1 LNAYTMAKT
10 AYSASATPVRTPRST
25 EYQTFAR
32 VTQKL
37 RQANEKSDVD
47 FSSVV
52 RAIHENRQL
61 WTLLATDVAGDGN
74 ALPQQLRAQLFY
86 LAEFTAEHSRKV
98 LKKEASIDALVD
110 INTAVMRGLRTQE
123 ERP

>member
-1 LNAYTMAKT
+1 MNAYTMAKT
-10 AYSASATPVRTPRST
+10 AYSASATPVRTPRNT
-25 EYQTFAR
+25 EYQAFAR

-37 RQANEKSDVD
+37 KQAGAKPGAD

-52 RAIHENRQL
+52 RAIHENREL

-86 LAEFTAEHSRKV
+86 LAEFTVEHSRKV
-98 LKKEASIDALVD
+98 LRNEAGVDALVD

-123 ERP
+123 DRP

>member
-1 LNAYTMAKT
+1 MNAYTMAKT

-37 RQANEKSDVD
+37 TQADGKTGAEFLDL
-47 FSSVV
+47 V

-98 LKKEASIDALVD
+98 LKNEASVEALVD
-110 INTAVMRGLRTQE
+110 INTAIMRGLRT
-123 ERP
+123 RTDLA